1 MNENGKNGSA
11 RYSGADEP
19 RDDGRYREVIEQSP
33 LSIHVFAPDG
43 RSLLANSSW
52 NELWNLEEGEE
63 PAGTSIVEDEQIR
76 ATGLLPYIEE
86 GMNGG
91 AVTPPPLLYDPA
103 RTGREGEPRWLQP
116 FIYPVRDDEG
126 SVREVTLVLE
136 DVTQR
141 KALEERLSHQAFH
154 DSLTGLPNRA
164 LLLDRLE
171 HALRRVERRDDGA
184 RIALLFTDL
193 DNFKHVNDSLGHK
206 AGDNLLVEV
215 AARIASCLRPEDT
228 VARLGGDEFVV
239 VLEGVTDAAEAT
251 VVAERIARSLAA
263 PFALGGQEVSVT
275 TSTGIVV
282 SGPAEAEDLLRH
294 ADVAMYKSK
303 EAGKD
308 RHEVYEAGMRAR
320 VPDRAGLEGD
330 LRRAV
335 ERGGE
340 EFVVRY
346 QPEVDVRTGRTVGIE
361 ALVRWCHP
369 ELGLVPP
376 DEFVPLAEETGLIF
390 AIGRRVLEEACRRAR
405 ALREG
410 DHGSADDRSPIMYVN
425 LSARQFREPGLVQ
438 EVSRIL
444 DSTGMEP
451 GNLAFEIA
459 ETAVMDDAAA
469 AVETLCGLKALGVEL
484 AIDDFGTGY
493 SSLSYLKKFPVDYL
507 KIDRSFVEH
516 LGEDEGMIAAGMIGL
531 AHALGLRV
539 IAEGVETEGQLDRL
553 KEMGCELAQ
562 GYYFSEPLN
571 DEALAAW
578 LAAPH

>member
-294 ADVAMYKSK
+294 ADVAMYKS
-303 EAGKD
+303 
-308 RHEVYEAGMRAR
+308 
-320 VPDRAGLEGD
+320 
-330 LRRAV
+330 
-335 ERGGE
+335 
-340 EFVVRY
+340 
-346 QPEVDVRTGRTVGIE
+346 
-361 ALVRWCHP
+361 
-369 ELGLVPP
+369 
-376 DEFVPLAEETGLIF
+376 
-390 AIGRRVLEEACRRAR
+390 
-405 ALREG
+405 
-410 DHGSADDRSPIMYVN
+410 
-425 LSARQFREPGLVQ
+425 
-438 EVSRIL
+438 
-444 DSTGMEP
+444 
-451 GNLAFEIA
+451 
-459 ETAVMDDAAA
+459 
-469 AVETLCGLKALGVEL
+469 
-484 AIDDFGTGY
+484 
-493 SSLSYLKKFPVDYL
+493 
-507 KIDRSFVEH
+507 
-516 LGEDEGMIAAGMIGL
+516 
-531 AHALGLRV
+531 
-539 IAEGVETEGQLDRL
+539 
-553 KEMGCELAQ
+553 
-562 GYYFSEPLN
+562 
-571 DEALAAW
+571 
-578 LAAPH
+578 

>member
-1 MNENGKNGSA
+1 M
-11 RYSGADEP
+11 
-19 RDDGRYREVIEQSP
+19 IEQSLLP
-33 LSIHVFAPDG
+33 VHVFDPDG
-43 RSLLANSSW
+43 RSILANFSW
-52 NELWNLEEGEE
+52 NELWNLEKGEE
-63 PAGTSIVEDEQIR
+63 PEGTSIFEDEQIR

-86 GMNGG
+86 GIKGG
-91 AVTPPPLLYDPA
+91 PVTPPPLLYDPV
-103 RTGREGEPRWLQP
+103 RTGREGEPRWLQA
-116 FIYPVRDDEG
+116 FVYPVRDDEG
-126 SVREVTLVLE
+126 SVREVTLILE
-136 DVTQR
+136 DVTER
-141 KALEERLSHQAFH
+141 KATEERLSHQAFH
-154 DSLTGLPNRA
+154 DSLTGLANRA

-171 HALRRVERRDDGA
+171 HALKRIQRRDDGA

-193 DNFKHVNDSLGHK
+193 DNFKNVNDSLGHK

-239 VLEGVTDAAEAT
+239 VLEGVADTAEAT
-251 VVAERIARSLAA
+251 AVAERIARSLAA
-263 PFALGGQEVSVT
+263 PFVLNGQEVSVT

-308 RHEVYEAGMRAR
+308 RHEVYEAGMQAR
-320 VPDRAGLEGD
+320 VPERPGLEGD

-361 ALVRWCHP
+361 ALVRWLHP
-369 ELGLVPP
+369 ELGLVLP
-376 DEFVPLAEETGLIF
+376 DDFVPLAEETGLIF

-410 DHGSADDRSPIMYVN
+410 DDGPPEGRSPIMSVN
-425 LSARQFREPGLVQ
+425 LSARQFREPGLVE

-444 DSTGMEP
+444 DATGMEP
-451 GNLAFEIA
+451 GDLALEIA
-459 ETAVMDDAAA
+459 ESTVMNDAAA
-469 AVETLCGLKALGVEL
+469 AVETLSGLKALGVEL

-493 SSLSYLKKFPVDYL
+493 SSLAYLERFPVDYL
-507 KIDRSFVEH
+507 KIDRSFIER
-516 LGEDEGMIAAGMIGL
+516 LGEDDGVAAGMVSL

-539 IAEGVETEGQLDRL
+539 IAEGVETESQLARL
-553 KEMGCELAQ
+553 REMGCEVAQ

-578 LAAPH
+578 LATN